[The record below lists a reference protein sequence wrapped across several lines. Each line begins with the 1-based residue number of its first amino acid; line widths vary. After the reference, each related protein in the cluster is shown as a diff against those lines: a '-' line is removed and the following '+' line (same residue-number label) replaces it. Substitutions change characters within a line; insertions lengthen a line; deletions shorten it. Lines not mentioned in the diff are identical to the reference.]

1 MCMFASVLQLYY
13 YVMLSISVVSCPLLS
28 LSFLSILDDFD
39 KDIDVFGKIICN
51 RASRD
56 IRVTVCGSKVIIP
69 SSSSFLLSD
78 ICKVQLLKNFST
90 YNVIVVD
97 PPWENRSAIRG
108 GK

>member
-1 MCMFASVLQLYY
+1 MYTFASVLQLYY
-13 YVMLSISVVSCPLLS
+13 YVMLPISVVSYPLLS
-28 LSFLSILDDFD
+28 LFFLSILDDFD

-56 IRVTVCGSKVIIP
+56 IRVTVCGNRVIIP